1 MDELAYFAGF
11 ARSLADVAR
20 EETLPRWME
29 AGAARNK
36 AGEGRFDP
44 VTEADIAAERA
55 IRAVIEREHPDHG
68 VAGEE
73 FPDRPAEGP
82 WTWSLDPI
90 DGTRS
95 FVCGMPTWVTLIG
108 LLRDGAPVLGVIDVP
123 RLDER
128 YIGFG
133 DTAVLTTAGGERA
146 LRTSGCTSLAD
157 ARFSATDPFLFAGD
171 EQHAF
176 ERLRSRVRTTRY
188 GHDGYAYA
196 RLAAGSIDL
205 VVESGLQPY
214 DYNALIPVI
223 RAAGGSVGNWDGGG
237 DMSQGR
243 IVAAATRELFEEAVR
258 VLAG

>member
-1 MDELAYFAGF
+1 MEELNRYADF
-11 ARSLADVAR
+11 ARTLADAAR
-20 EETLPRWME
+20 HETLPRWMD

-36 AGEGRFDP
+36 AGEGKFDP

-55 IRAVIEREHPDHG
+55 IRALIEREFPDHG
-68 VAGEE
+68 IAGEE
-73 FPDRPAEGP
+73 FPDRPAHGP

-108 LLRDGAPVLGVIDVP
+108 LLHEGEPILGAIDVP

-128 YIGFG
+128 YVGYG
-133 DTAVLTTAGGERA
+133 DKAVLITATEERT
-146 LRTSGCTSLAD
+146 LRTSGCTRLAE
-157 ARFSATDPFLFAGD
+157 ARFSATDPFLFAGL
-171 EQHAF
+171 EQQTF
-176 ERLRSRVRTTRY
+176 ERLRARVRTTRY

-223 RAAGGSVGNWDGGG
+223 RAAGGSVGNWEGGS
-237 DMSQGR
+237 DMSAGR
-243 IVAAATRELFEEAVR
+243 ILAAATPELFEE
-258 VLAG
+258 VLDLLRS